1 MLKYVFFD
9 LDGTLSDSSKGII
22 KAIKYA
28 LSNFDVFIDDE
39 SFLKRYIGAPLVDC
53 FMEFNGFSEEQA
65 KCALKHYRDYYLT
78 VGRFDNC
85 LFEGIR
91 DVLTLLNEKGVKC
104 VIATSKPTDFM
115 GNDIEYL
122 GLNKYLYKSF
132 GATLDATRRKK
143 SDIIRYGL
151 NELNAKK
158 EECVMVGDHHNDVIG
173 AKENDI
179 KSIAVTYG
187 YGVRE
192 DLIKYAPDY
201 VADSVNQLKN
211 IILGLT

>member
-1 MLKYVFFD
+1 
-9 LDGTLSDSSKGII
+9 
-22 KAIKYA
+22 
-28 LSNFDVFIDDE
+28 
-39 SFLKRYIGAPLVDC
+39 
-53 FMEFNGFSEEQA
+53 
-65 KCALKHYRDYYLT
+65 
-78 VGRFDNC
+78 
-85 LFEGIR
+85 
-91 DVLTLLNEKGVKC
+91 
-104 VIATSKPTDFM
+104 M

-122 GLNKYLYKSF
+122 GLNKYLYKAF

-173 AKENDI
+173 AKENNI

-192 DLIKYAPDY
+192 ELIKFAPDY

-211 IILGLT
+211 ILLGLI